1 LRSDSLI
8 SYRHLNEQA
17 GETMKKLINEPD
29 AETNNFESQNIE
41 FEQFV
46 IILINKILKTV
57 LKTKD

>member
-1 LRSDSLI
+1 
-8 SYRHLNEQA
+8 
-17 GETMKKLINEPD
+17 MKKLINKPD

>member
-1 LRSDSLI
+1 MRSDLLI
-8 SYRHLNEQA
+8 SYRHLNKHT

-29 AETNNFESQNIE
+29 AETNNFESQNTE